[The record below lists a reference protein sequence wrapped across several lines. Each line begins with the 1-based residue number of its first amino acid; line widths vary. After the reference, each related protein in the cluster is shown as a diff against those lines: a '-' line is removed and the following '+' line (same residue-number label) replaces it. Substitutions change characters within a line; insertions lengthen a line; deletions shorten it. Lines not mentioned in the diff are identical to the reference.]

1 MIDKTAKYCLFF
13 DYDGTLSHHGVSEE
27 NKAALKKVQALGH
40 YLVLNTGRSKG
51 FIPEDAWAAAD
62 WDGIIAG
69 TSYVECQN
77 TMLCNQGVPKEALIQ
92 LQRFYEKYQISYRL
106 EGVKASYATADICEI
121 TDNFAAYLDT
131 NYDQMEITKFTVYQ
145 NISTYPDADF
155 TGCRNF
161 YHPTYT
167 ETVPEGFDKA
177 TGIRLICEKLGI
189 PREHTIS
196 FGDSENDIEMLRY
209 TGISVIMK
217 EAPPEFDQFA
227 TMRTQSDT
235 DGVAQAINKLFFEH

>member
-13 DYDGTLSHHGVSEE
+13 DYDGTLSYNGVSEE
-27 NKAALKKVQALGH
+27 NKAALKKVQELGH
-40 YLVLNTGRSKG
+40 YLILNTGRSKG
-51 FIPEDAWAAAD
+51 FIPEEAWAAAD

-69 TSYVECQN
+69 TSYVEFQS
-77 TMLCNQGVPKEALIQ
+77 TVLCNQGVPKEALIQ
-92 LQRFYEKYQISYRL
+92 VQRFYERYKIPYRL
-106 EGVKASYATADICEI
+106 EGVKTHYATDDICEI
-121 TDNFAAYLDT
+121 TDNFAAYLDR
-131 NYDQMEITKFTVYQ
+131 NYDKMEITKFTVYQ
-145 NISTYPDADF
+145 NISAYQDADF
-155 TGCRNF
+155 TGCCNI

-167 ETVPEGFDKA
+167 ETVPKGFDKA
-177 TGIRLICEKLGI
+177 TGIRLLCEKLGI

-217 EAPPEFDQFA
+217 NAPTEFDQFA

-235 DGVAQAINKLFFEH
+235 DGVAQAINQLFFER

>member
-69 TSYVECQN
+69 TSYVEYKN
-77 TMLCNQGVPKEALIQ
+77 TVLCNEGIPKETL
-92 LQRFYEKYQISYRL
+92 LQVKRFYDTYKIPCLL
-106 EGVKASYATADICEI
+106 EGVKTNYLMEELCKI
-121 TDNFAAYLDT
+121 TDNFSAYLDK
-131 NYDQMEITKFTVYQ
+131 NYDQMEVTKFTFHQ
-145 NISTYPDADF
+145 NLSDYPDAYF
-155 TGCRNF
+155 TGCRNI

-177 TGIRLICEKLGI
+177 TGIRLLCEKLGI

-196 FGDSENDIEMLRY
+196 FGDSANDIEMLRY
-209 TGISVIMK
+209 TGISVIMRG
-217 EAPPEFDQFA
+217 APPEFDQFA